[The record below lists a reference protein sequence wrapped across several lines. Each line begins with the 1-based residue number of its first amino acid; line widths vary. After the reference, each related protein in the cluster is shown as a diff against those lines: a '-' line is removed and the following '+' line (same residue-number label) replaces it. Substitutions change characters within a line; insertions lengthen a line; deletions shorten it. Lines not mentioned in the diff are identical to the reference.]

1 MPKRPTWSRSLLPIS
16 ACRGPLRDV
25 KVPREQLRTIAEHT
39 MHDPW
44 TDLAWVGR
52 AGPEDILEILEMAW

>member
-1 MPKRPTWSRSLLPIS
+1 
-16 ACRGPLRDV
+16 V

-44 TDLAWVGR
+44 TATNPR
-52 AGPEDILEILEMAW
+52 KIAGPDDVLEILEMAW